1 VSPQGQDRGFAAP
14 PAPSPEAPSWGPFSL
29 GDGPDACLLLHG
41 FTGSPHEVRPLGEAL
56 AAAGMRAVAP
66 LLAGHGEAPEAL
78 LGVDRRDLYES
89 AREAL
94 RGLRG
99 ARRVYCVGLSAG
111 ALLALELCARVRV
124 REGDPDI
131 SAVALL
137 APAIRFSGSLFL
149 LGNVLGRLPALPLP
163 LPLLLRKGPR
173 DLGEAQD
180 PKLLGDGRRGDGS
193 YGKVPLAWGRELR
206 LLSEEALALAPRVRA
221 PALVLQ
227 GALDKTV
234 APSGARLLCE
244 KLGSRKV
251 ELRTFARSGH
261 LLPLDREGTAV
272 CAAVTDF
279 LTRPRP

>member
-1 VSPQGQDRGFAAP
+1 MSVQAQGSALAV
-14 PAPSPEAPSWGPFSL
+14 PSWGPFSL

-56 AAAGMRAVAP
+56 AAAGIRAVAP

-99 ARRVYCVGLSAG
+99 ARRVYCAGLSAG

-124 REGDPDI
+124 REGDPDLA
-131 SAVALL
+131 AVALL
-137 APAIRFSGSLFL
+137 APAIRFTGSLFL
-149 LGNVLGRLPALPLP
+149 LGGVLGRLPSLPLP
-163 LPLLLRKGPR
+163 LMLRKGPR
-173 DLGEAQD
+173 DLGAPQD
-180 PKLLGDGRRGDGS
+180 QRLLGDGRRADGS
-193 YGKVPLAWGRELR
+193 YGSVPLAWGRELR
-206 LLSEEALALAPRVRA
+206 LLSEEALALAHRVRA

-227 GALDKTV
+227 GALDRTV
-234 APSGARLLCE
+234 SPAGARLLCE
-244 KLGSRKV
+244 KLGGRTV

-261 LLPLDREGTAV
+261 LLPLDREGPAV
-272 CAAVTDF
+272 CAAVTSF
-279 LTRPRP
+279 FSRPPA